1 MLLGCTTLESSG
13 LLREG
18 LRRTSL
24 GLKKGDQ
31 CLIYCSCVLH
41 IGNAGRSSNIS
52 ACLTVRGKP
61 SRRKPFLH
69 KGVSKFFSGR
79 HVRNLHKTAM
89 QNGAGGAL
97 FVHRDTP
104 ENNPDTPFD
113 FTPENYKRIEAIV
126 KNYPEGHK
134 AAAVLPVLDLAQR
147 QNGWLPISAMNK
159 VAEVLQVPP
168 MRVYEVA
175 TFYTMYNRKPVGKYH
190 IQVCTTTPC
199 MLRNSDS
206 ILEAIQ
212 KKLGIKV
219 GETTP
224 DKLFTLIEVECLGAC
239 VNAPMVQ
246 INDNYY
252 EDLTPKDIEE
262 IIDELKAGKIP
273 KPGPRSGRFSC
284 EPAGGLTSMTEPPKG
299 PGFGVQAGL

>member
-1 MLLGCTTLESSG
+1 MLSTPGRAAG
-13 LLREG
+13 L
-18 LRRTSL
+18 TA
-24 GLKKGDQ
+24 Q
-31 CLIYCSCVLH
+31 W
-41 IGNAGRSSNIS
+41 
-52 ACLTVRGKP
+52 
-61 SRRKPFLH
+61 
-69 KGVSKFFSGR
+69 GR
-79 HVRNLHKTAM
+79 HTRNLHKTAVR
-89 QNGAGGAL
+89 NGAGGAL

-134 AAAVLPVLDLAQR
+134 AASVLPVLDLAQR

-224 DKLFTLIEVECLGAC
+224 DKLFTVIEVECLGAC

-262 IIDELKAGKIP
+262 IIDELKAGKTP

-284 EPAGGLTSMTEPPKG
+284 EPAGGLTSLTEPPKG
-299 PGFGVQAGL
+299 PGFGVQGGL

>member
-1 MLLGCTTLESSG
+1 M
-13 LLREG
+13 
-18 LRRTSL
+18 
-24 GLKKGDQ
+24 
-31 CLIYCSCVLH
+31 
-41 IGNAGRSSNIS
+41 
-52 ACLTVRGKP
+52 
-61 SRRKPFLH
+61 
-69 KGVSKFFSGR
+69 FFSAALRARAAGLTAHWGR

-113 FTPENYKRIEAIV
+113 FTPENY
-126 KNYPEGHK
+126 
-134 AAAVLPVLDLAQR
+134 
-147 QNGWLPISAMNK
+147 K

-284 EPAGGLTSMTEPPKG
+284 EPAGGLTSLTEPPKG

>member
-1 MLLGCTTLESSG
+1 MFLCASLRAAAARSIRQIRSLHRTAVCNSS
-13 LLREG
+13 
-18 LRRTSL
+18 
-24 GLKKGDQ
+24 
-31 CLIYCSCVLH
+31 
-41 IGNAGRSSNIS
+41 
-52 ACLTVRGKP
+52 
-61 SRRKPFLH
+61 
-69 KGVSKFFSGR
+69 
-79 HVRNLHKTAM
+79 
-89 QNGAGGAL
+89 GGAL
-97 FVHRDTP
+97 FVHRDSP
-104 ENNPDTPFD
+104 ENNPDTPFE
-113 FTPENYKRIEAIV
+113 FTPENQKRIEAIV
-126 KNYPEGHK
+126 NSYPGGHK
-134 AAAVLPVLDLAQR
+134 SAAVMAVLDLAQR
-147 QNGWLPISAMNK
+147 QHGWLPISAMNK
-159 VAEVLQVPP
+159 VAEILEMPP

-199 MLRNSDS
+199 MLRDSDS
-206 ILEAIQ
+206 ILEAIK

-262 IIDELKAGKIP
+262 IIDELKAGKVP

-284 EPAGGLTSMTEPPKG
+284 EPAGGLTSLTEPPKG
-299 PGFGVQAGL
+299 PGFGIQAGL

>member
-1 MLLGCTTLESSG
+1 MLNSITESSFSF
-13 LLREG
+13 RVS
-18 LRRTSL
+18 R
-24 GLKKGDQ
+24 
-31 CLIYCSCVLH
+31 
-41 IGNAGRSSNIS
+41 RSSSIS
-52 ACLTVRGKP
+52 GCLTVRGKP

-113 FTPENYKRIEAIV
+113 FTPENY
-126 KNYPEGHK
+126 
-134 AAAVLPVLDLAQR
+134 
-147 QNGWLPISAMNK
+147 K

-284 EPAGGLTSMTEPPKG
+284 EPAGGLTSLTEPPKG

>member
-1 MLLGCTTLESSG
+1 MQIPEIIRTGHLLERTKPFCLCRRIEG
-13 LLREG
+13 LSQFSAEERDREG
-18 LRRTSL
+18 AQRYR
-24 GLKKGDQ
+24 
-31 CLIYCSCVLH
+31 
-41 IGNAGRSSNIS
+41 
-52 ACLTVRGKP
+52 
-61 SRRKPFLH
+61 
-69 KGVSKFFSGR
+69 GR
-79 HVRNLHKTAM
+79 HIRNLHKTAV

-113 FTPENYKRIEAIV
+113 FTPENY
-126 KNYPEGHK
+126 
-134 AAAVLPVLDLAQR
+134 
-147 QNGWLPISAMNK
+147 K

-190 IQVCTTTPC
+190 IQICTTTPC

-262 IIDELKAGKIP
+262 IIDELKAGKMP

-284 EPAGGLTSMTEPPKG
+284 EPAGGLTSLTEPPKG